1 MFMTLP
7 TISSRIRRTRAEP
20 FGVMQTITL
29 RRSSRAAERI
39 TYRRFSRRATRPLA
53 AAVVCPIFFAISDM
67 LSTSLRSRY
76 ARRKYCGNETLPGAS
91 SLDRYSRKQRCISKM
106 MWERRSASPRVS
118 FAGIS
123 ANAVTCPVF
132 KAIKLGTP
140 APTVNAGQEK
150 ELREQLINP
159 RFEHQQFHLISTTD
173 QARREAIHLPD
184 STQTAHA
191 IPDDRPA

>member
-1 MFMTLP
+1 
-7 TISSRIRRTRAEP
+7 
-20 FGVMQTITL
+20 MQTITL

-91 SLDRYSRKQRCISKM
+91 SLDRYSKKQRCISKM
-106 MWERRSASPRVS
+106 MWESRSASPRVS
-118 FAGIS
+118 FVGIS

-132 KAIKLGTP
+132 KAIKARNRHVTCQSCL
-140 APTVNAGQEK
+140 AGLECGDVSPLSKRRHACALQMQ
-150 ELREQLINP
+150 RDLI
-159 RFEHQQFHLISTTD
+159 QSQI
-173 QARREAIHLPD
+173 
-184 STQTAHA
+184 
-191 IPDDRPA
+191 

>member
-1 MFMTLP
+1 
-7 TISSRIRRTRAEP
+7 
-20 FGVMQTITL
+20 
-29 RRSSRAAERI
+29 
-39 TYRRFSRRATRPLA
+39 
-53 AAVVCPIFFAISDM
+53 M

-76 ARRKYCGNETLPGAS
+76 ARRKYCGNETLP
-91 SLDRYSRKQRCISKM
+91 
-106 MWERRSASPRVS
+106 
-118 FAGIS
+118 AGSS